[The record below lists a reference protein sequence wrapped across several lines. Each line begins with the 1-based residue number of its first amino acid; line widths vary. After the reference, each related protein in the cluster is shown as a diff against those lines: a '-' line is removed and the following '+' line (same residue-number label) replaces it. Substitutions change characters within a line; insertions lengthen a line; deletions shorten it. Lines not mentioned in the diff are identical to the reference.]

1 MPTYARRQIVVEDT
15 VGVYHCIARCVRRAF
30 LCGVDPYTGQD
41 YSHRKEWILDRMR
54 ELAGLFAIEVCGY
67 VILLDWTGRELRA
80 DKRGAIPDH
89 LAPIMERLGLN
100 RLNWVET
107 VRGFG
112 RLFKQAAGRSSSLVD
127 AAARRSRR
135 WFQGKAAARTAFV

>member
-15 VGVYHCIARCVRRAF
+15 VGVYHCIARCVRRAL
-30 LCGVDPYTGQD
+30 LCGIDPYTGQD

-54 ELAGLFAIEVCGY
+54 EFA
-67 VILLDWTGRELRA
+67 
-80 DKRGAIPDH
+80 
-89 LAPIMERLGLN
+89 
-100 RLNWVET
+100 
-107 VRGFG
+107 G

>member
-30 LCGVDPYTGQD
+30 LCGVDPYTGRD

-67 VILLDWTGRELRA
+67 SVIITSISTRSGPDSPRRRRNRHTPRAATGSEACSGPQA
-80 DKRGAIPDH
+80 D
-89 LAPIMERLGLN
+89 
-100 RLNWVET
+100 
-107 VRGFG
+107 
-112 RLFKQAAGRSSSLVD
+112 
-127 AAARRSRR
+127 
-135 WFQGKAAARTAFV
+135 